1 MLRAWVRTGYR
12 YVFGADNVRVVFQN
26 SADRDQL
33 VRSRIVSSD
42 RSVLIACSA
51 VDLSRFTPAP
61 EPDGEPVLMFCGRM
75 LWSKGVGDLVNAA
88 HRLRE
93 RGTRFQLLLVGPAES
108 DHRDAVPLEQL
119 ERWHREG
126 IASDFAA
133 TIEARG
139 WRRVDAL
146 KWRDGARNLLHTFG
160 DHCPD
165 YTPLYTFAKFRLT
178 GARCRHQRDTPVLRD
193 LVGRLHANPHPAAR
207 GALVALA
214 HGVFLQE
221 TNDQLHVF
229 EPDAESELAERFFG
243 ATSALREHVPVVARA
258 EGSADTFARFTSLG
272 AELVIAGNSHGVV
285 PLLDQLSGEATSS
298 TPSLIALLG
307 LCHGLFSPLT
317 RQTNADSDYALLEG
331 WLAAL

>member
-1 MLRAWVRTGYR
+1 V
-12 YVFGADNVRVVFQN
+12 
-26 SADRDQL
+26 
-33 VRSRIVSSD
+33 
-42 RSVLIACSA
+42 
-51 VDLSRFTPAP
+51 
-61 EPDGEPVLMFCGRM
+61 
-75 LWSKGVGDLVNAA
+75 
-88 HRLRE
+88 
-93 RGTRFQLLLVGPAES
+93 
-108 DHRDAVPLEQL
+108 
-119 ERWHREG
+119 
-126 IASDFAA
+126 
-133 TIEARG
+133 
-139 WRRVDAL
+139 
-146 KWRDGARNLLHTFG
+146 
-160 DHCPD
+160 
-165 YTPLYTFAKFRLT
+165 
-178 GARCRHQRDTPVLRD
+178 
-193 LVGRLHANPHPAAR
+193 
-207 GALVALA
+207 ALVALA